1 MNNYDELIYDYV
13 RLIPLGNVTTFG
25 EIVRVVGNNV
35 QLANV
40 ISALRKVQD
49 VGYIPTHRVVTST
62 GQMSKSFVDG
72 GKRGQKKLL
81 KQEGIILKNNK
92 VNLNKYCFRFW

>member
-1 MNNYDELIYDYV
+1 MKIKNKKFTDVAKYTDAN
-13 RLIPLGNVTTFG
+13 TG
-25 EIVRVVGNNV
+25 EQGD
-35 QLANV
+35 V

-81 KQEGIILKNNK
+81 KQKNN
-92 VNLNKYCFRFW
+92 L